1 MEGSFSSESITYKSF
16 PRLGHLVLHVDE
28 VQVVVDAAAKV
39 AVLGAYYL
47 QIRTSVWA
55 PSPACRR
62 SPGGGG
68 RRCQGSCSSEF
79 FLFFFL
85 LAFLRSL
92 LPTNPPVDWAP
103 GPACRRRSGGGGR
116 RCQGCSFW
124 SLLPTHPPLGWGTWE
139 HGTCNHTYICHIHTC
154 VRNRCNFNV
163 YADYTVHCVCTPR
176 FGIPTSYIRARVIK
190 QHNTNSQLKTQYNH
204 TIKIR
209 AITKPINKSH
219 TTCGQSQVLTYA
231 PSMLQTREIRTS
243 AHPQHVITTENP
255 APTRPQTQVASNT
268 ECWCMLSLT
277 TYTTMAVLVYVVTVN
292 IHQHCQN

>member
-1 MEGSFSSESITYKSF
+1 MFVLATASTMHIRTVFVGVYYLQILSTVGAPGPACGRSSGSGGRRCQGGSYKSL
-16 PRLGHLVLHVDE
+16 PRFGHLVLHVDE
-28 VQVVVDAAAKV
+28 VQVVVDAAAKA
-39 AVLGAYYL
+39 AV
-47 QIRTSVWA
+47 
-55 PSPACRR
+55 
-62 SPGGGG
+62 
-68 RRCQGSCSSEF
+68 
-79 FLFFFL
+79 
-85 LAFLRSL
+85 LRSL